1 MLDEKSDKAYD
12 YILIY
17 DISYK
22 TLMGAKPLRIRFDEI
37 DGFIKIYDGIRYVL
51 LFRSEQYDAIYIRIR
66 YLIRQ
71 KMVSDYSYD
80 FATIRIDSYNLYL
93 QKKH

>member
-1 MLDEKSDKAYD
+1 M
-12 YILIY
+12 IIFY

-37 DGFIKIYDGIRYVL
+37 HGFIKIYDGIRDVL

>member
-1 MLDEKSDKAYD
+1 M
-12 YILIY
+12 IIFY

-37 DGFIKIYDGIRYVL
+37 HGFIKIYDGIRDVL

-93 QKKH
+93 